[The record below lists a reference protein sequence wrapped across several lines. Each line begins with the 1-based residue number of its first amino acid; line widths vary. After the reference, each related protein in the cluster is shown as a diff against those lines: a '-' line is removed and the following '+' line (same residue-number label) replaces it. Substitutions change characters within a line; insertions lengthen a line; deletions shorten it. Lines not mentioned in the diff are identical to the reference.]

1 MYYQVA
7 SRQVVVYGIAVYS
20 QAIDM
25 AGANQVRID
34 LELCNI
40 IGSVAKAATFT
51 LQQSNDLENWVDVV
65 SSPSMES
72 PGYFTLQTSEG
83 LGCRF
88 VRLKYA
94 VTGIDGDTA
103 VLSAGI
109 ETADL

>member
-1 MYYQVA
+1 MYARLYDRLVLTTTTPE
-7 SRQVVVYGIAVYS
+7 YS
-20 QAIDM
+20 QAVNM
-25 AGANQVRID
+25 NGFNAALVEVVTTVYGASAS
-34 LELCNI
+34 
-40 IGSVAKAATFT
+40 IGI
-51 LQQSNDLENWVDVV
+51 QMQMSNDLENWVDVV